1 METTVKFMKIPWYI
15 DRDPRLKPW
24 MNIPRVNGL
33 AVMWAVERMI
43 GRLAK
48 LKGKPCSIGKLL
60 EGLHRRQLPFPLLK
74 EIVVASGLFEYE
86 DGYVWYNWDRF
97 SKVPFKS
104 APKDCSETAESS
116 GEMCS
121 QCVPNVFPVC
131 SSTHACDLK
140 ATNVDK
146 DIDIDV
152 DVDNDEDKEK
162 EKKEKAAISGDGY
175 ESRIHDIVQH
185 YPFREGE
192 LVGWGGKLS
201 FLFLRHHSGQSRC
214 P

>member
-1 METTVKFMKIPWYI
+1 MVKKKDFIMVPMFI
-15 DRDPRLKPW
+15 DDDPRLKPW
-24 MNIPRVNGL
+24 LEDSRANDREII
-33 AVMWAVERMI
+33 WAVERMI

-48 LKGKPCSIGKLL
+48 LKDKPCSIGKLL

-131 SSTHACDLK
+131 SSTPACDLK

-146 DIDIDV
+146 DIDV
-152 DVDNDEDKEK
+152 DVDISHTKKEK
-162 EKKEKAAISGDGY
+162 EKKESAPISGDGY
-175 ESRIHDIVQH
+175 ESRIHDIAQH

-192 LVGWGGKLS
+192 KVHRRGGDAHCS
-201 FLFLRHHSGQSRC
+201 YAG
-214 P
+214 

>member
-1 METTVKFMKIPWYI
+1 MEATVKFMKIPWYI

-43 GRLAK
+43 ARLAE
-48 LKGKPCSIGKLL
+48 KPKEWFTITELTG
-60 EGLHRRQLPFPLLK
+60 GLYNKHLPYKVLK
-74 EIVVASGLFEYE
+74 EIIVASGFFCHVDGMVRYDWERFARIPASNGSEPGKKEYS
-86 DGYVWYNWDRF
+86 DSVGNPSVVRL
-97 SKVPFKS
+97 KS
-104 APKDCSETAESS
+104 
-116 GEMCS
+116 
-121 QCVPNVFPVC
+121 VC
-131 SSTHACDLK
+131 NPSDTHACDLK

-146 DIDIDV
+146 DIDV
-152 DVDNDEDKEK
+152 DVDNSHTKKEK
-162 EKKEKAAISGDGY
+162 EKKESAPISGDGY

-201 FLFLRHHSGQSRC
+201 FLFRRHHSGQSRC